1 MSISQLFQNLREH
14 QIKRKGLKSADLIFP
29 YGAIASFREFEQEL
43 FSVEFDEGGQQLKLL
58 LEKGYQDGID
68 GLENV
73 RVEDGK
79 IKGIFLDKVTS
90 TSTKRYEFTI
100 DENAVKY
107 KLLNPNAVKKAD
119 FTELEFARTKLAGDT
134 KKKKNCPNGTSCRY
148 SCISKLK
155 ECSYVPSADEKGE
168 ITYLKQKLSGRSSP
182 KKDNKP
188 SDNVA
193 VNKTVGKK
201 TAIARKWEGAWNDAP
216 DDLKKVLNIIDEP
229 EEATENL
236 VGGAYQ
242 TKGTIYMHTYEPSDN
257 NRGADSVWRH
267 EYGHILDE
275 KIFGYLKR
283 NPEDFLTDPLSHL
296 STSKI
301 ANEAFRNDE
310 KSLLDKEVKFKADC
324 LKEFESEYENYKDR
338 SYVTYGMDGK
348 PTKKADKIKA
358 GANIKWVKLQDEIN
372 AGAGAAAYQ
381 KTIEDPN
388 SDFSTHYEEY
398 RAAEI
403 EKKFKSMGLE
413 NSVGHKLFKNVPD
426 GNIKTMIGSKIL
438 SGGDSPHAIAQCL
451 EYYLE
456 AKGKKSTGA
465 ASDLLGSLTL
475 NKIGY
480 GHSDAYYKNNP
491 IFKRNTESIAN
502 IVSLYGAGDEN
513 VNAALNELVPN
524 GFKFMKNIFKEVI
537 NAK

>member
-1 MSISQLFQNLREH
+1 MSLSQLFQNLREH
-14 QIKRKGLKSADLIFP
+14 QIERKDLKSANLIFP
-29 YGAIASFREFEQEL
+29 REAIASFREFEEDL
-43 FSVEFDEGGQQLKLL
+43 FIVNFDEGGQRLKLL

-90 TSTKRYEFTI
+90 ALTKRYEFTI
-100 DENAVKY
+100 DENAIKY
-107 KLLNPNAVKKAD
+107 KLLNTAEVEQAD

-134 KKKKNCPNGTSCRY
+134 KKEKTCPKGTRCRY

-168 ITYLKQKLSGRSSP
+168 ITFLKQKLSKKNSSE
-182 KKDNKP
+182 
-188 SDNVA
+188 A
-193 VNKTVGKK
+193 AIKTPVSGKK
-201 TAIARKWEGAWNDAP
+201 TAIALKWQGAWNNAP
-216 DDLKKVLNIIDEP
+216 DDLKQVLSIIDEP

-242 TKGTIYMHTYEPSDN
+242 FEDKIYMHTYEPGDDT
-257 NRGADSVWRH
+257 RGADNVWRH

-275 KIFGYLKR
+275 KIPKYLKQ
-283 NPEDFLTDPLSHL
+283 NPEDSVTDPILHL
-296 STSKI
+296 STSKV
-301 ANEAFRNDE
+301 ANEALRNDE
-310 KSLLDKEVKFKADC
+310 KSLLEKEAKFKADC
-324 LKEFESEYENYKDR
+324 LKEFESEYDNYKDR

-348 PTKKADKIKA
+348 PTKKADKLKA
-358 GANIKWVKLQDEIN
+358 GANIKWVKLQDELN
-372 AGAGAAAYQ
+372 VGAGEAAYQ
-381 KTIEDPN
+381 KTVDDPK

-398 RAAEI
+398 RAAGI
-403 EKKFKSMGLE
+403 EKKFKAMGLE
-413 NSVGHKLFKNVPD
+413 NSIGYKLFKNTPD
-426 GNIKTMIGSKIL
+426 GDIKTMIGSTVL
-438 SGGDSPHAIAQCL
+438 SADGSPHAIARCL

-456 AKGKKSTGA
+456 AKGKKSPGA

-480 GHSDAYYKNNP
+480 GHSNEYYKKNP

-502 IVSLYGAGDEN
+502 IVSLYGTGDEN
-513 VNAALNELVPN
+513 VHAALNELAPN
-524 GFKFMKNIFKEVI
+524 GVKFMKGIFKEVI